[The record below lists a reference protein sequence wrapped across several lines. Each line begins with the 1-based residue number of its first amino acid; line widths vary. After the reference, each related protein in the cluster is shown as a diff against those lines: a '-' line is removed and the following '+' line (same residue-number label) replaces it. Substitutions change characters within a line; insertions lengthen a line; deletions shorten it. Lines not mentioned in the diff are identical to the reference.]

1 MKSPDEN
8 PLLKQILA
16 DEELAD
22 LRNASLSRGLDKMRR
37 ARRVR
42 LAMRVGAFGLVPVLL
57 IFALT
62 LRQPIRETASPQP
75 SPGAQQAKIE
85 AARSA
90 ESNVKV
96 ISDEELFALFPDR
109 SLALIGKPPHQQL
122 VVLDAR

>member
-1 MKSPDEN
+1 MKPPDEN

-22 LRNASLSRGLDKMRR
+22 LRNASLSRGLDKTRR

-96 ISDEELFALFPDR
+96 ISDEELFALFP
-109 SLALIGKPPHQQL
+109 
-122 VVLDAR
+122 